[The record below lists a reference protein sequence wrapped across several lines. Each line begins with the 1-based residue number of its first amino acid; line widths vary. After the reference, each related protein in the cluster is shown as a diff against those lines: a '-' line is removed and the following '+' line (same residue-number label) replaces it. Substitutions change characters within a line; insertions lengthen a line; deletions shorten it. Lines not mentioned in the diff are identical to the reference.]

1 VHALD
6 RETEKKR
13 KKEKQVEKKHRACI
27 ECFLKRRNSDDSP
40 VTELSVE
47 SELDAGS
54 EAGEDAASAAGV
66 GLLEL
71 KATHV
76 ALVSVSF
83 GSFQSVGSIGVR
95 YYDEC
100 AVSSL
105 EVLTVSI
112 FLFFLFYYKLWAT
125 LIFAVTS
132 SSSPHIAI

>member
-71 KATHV
+71 KATHL

-83 GSFQSVGSIGVR
+83 GSFQNVGSIGVR
-95 YYDEC
+95 HYN
-100 AVSSL
+100 VLSSL

-112 FLFFLFYYKLWAT
+112 FLFFLFKLWAT